1 MNMKYTPYEKCSK
14 REKRR
19 RSNERRR
26 GWGTLSPVTRR
37 GKGTAEYKMKKARK
51 DDDNPFAL

>member
-1 MNMKYTPYEKCSK
+1 MKYTPYEKCSK

-19 RSNERRR
+19 RNNERRR